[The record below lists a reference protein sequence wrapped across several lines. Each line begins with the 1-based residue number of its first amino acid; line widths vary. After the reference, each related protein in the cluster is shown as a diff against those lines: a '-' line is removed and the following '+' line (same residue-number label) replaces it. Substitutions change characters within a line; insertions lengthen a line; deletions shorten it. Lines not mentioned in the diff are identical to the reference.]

1 MLPIKETVSDF
12 IIRRGNRRI
21 LVSQAHPWQ
30 MGCGD
35 WRHVKRGYCVS
46 TVREM
51 IPTRKRKRWIYGRWG
66 RRTRE
71 KTPIIARC
79 LHNDTPLR
87 NNTRPEQLPQKPTN
101 SPWCHPEAL
110 RGQPQPVLL
119 CVSTARCKLHHH
131 LVSIQR
137 GKPTHWSRAEAAALT
152 FGYDEYI
159 FLFALLIRYRSCY
172 APIHTPC

>member
-1 MLPIKETVSDF
+1 MLPIKETVSGF

-21 LVSQAHPWQ
+21 LVSQAHPSQ

-79 LHNDTPLR
+79 LHNDTPLM
-87 NNTRPEQLPQKPTN
+87 NNTRPELGSYPKNQPTVRGAIRKPSGGNHSQFYCVYRRLGVNCITIWLASNAENQPIGHELEQL
-101 SPWCHPEAL
+101 
-110 RGQPQPVLL
+110 R
-119 CVSTARCKLHHH
+119 
-131 LVSIQR
+131 
-137 GKPTHWSRAEAAALT
+137 
-152 FGYDEYI
+152 
-159 FLFALLIRYRSCY
+159 
-172 APIHTPC
+172 